1 MSSKDEDIVGEQYE
15 DSIIETPERKR
26 IRKLNKKGL
35 ELYEKTKDAWVKKL
49 AKTWTRVETFFSQQ
63 RSSRLT
69 SLPLKLTSDQYKKS
83 RLEASTVRSQV
94 SRLSRKSG
102 SNISQRTHAKA
113 EAARAKVLFAE
124 EEIKIKKE
132 HARLKEEEAKS
143 ARRRSYLEA
152 DLTLLEHK
160 KEAAAAEAELEAL
173 ASSAGSSQKSRS
185 HASVNAEERTRQY
198 VADQRSIHE
207 STKLNVQVELTTNV
221 NETKKDQD
229 EVQALSVEL
238 LNHYNKENERTPN
251 SNKVQQNVSI
261 SQPADRPLNI
271 YAPIFQPEVR
281 QSQENQNINQ
291 FTREACLGKVHA
303 PDIVNVNKTYLQRD
317 GRASIFKPCP
327 NNLDVREKYRTEDD
341 MDLSQPN
348 QHDYDKGSIFERTIN
363 DDKVV
368 PPHYSYLHYVEA
380 MSPDTYILQTFWNS
394 DTATMVVLL
403 LYTHYKEIEKIVHL
417 NR

>member
-15 DSIIETPERKR
+15 DSIMETPERKR

-49 AKTWTRVETFFSQQ
+49 AKTWTRVETFFSQLAE
-63 RSSRLT
+63 SDSTLT
-69 SLPLKLTSDQYKKS
+69 LEQLKIMESDIKRQQFDLKFLDY
-83 RLEASTVRSQV
+83 RENLVQIY
-94 SRLSRKSG
+94 RKS
-102 SNISQRTHAKA
+102 SSLLQRTHAKGGS
-113 EAARAKVLFAE
+113 RSSQKYYLL
-124 EEIKIKKE
+124 KRKLRLKKK

-143 ARRRSYLEA
+143 ARKRSDLEA

-173 ASSAGSSQKSRS
+173 ASSAGSSQRSRS

-207 STKLNVQVELTTNV
+207 NTKLNVQEELTTNV

-229 EVQALSVEL
+229 EVPALSVEL
-238 LNHYNKENERTPN
+238 LNHFNKENERTPN

-281 QSQENQNINQ
+281 QSQEN
-291 FTREACLGKVHA
+291 
-303 PDIVNVNKTYLQRD
+303 
-317 GRASIFKPCP
+317 
-327 NNLDVREKYRTEDD
+327 
-341 MDLSQPN
+341 
-348 QHDYDKGSIFERTIN
+348 
-363 DDKVV
+363 
-368 PPHYSYLHYVEA
+368 
-380 MSPDTYILQTFWNS
+380 
-394 DTATMVVLL
+394 
-403 LYTHYKEIEKIVHL
+403 
-417 NR
+417 